1 MTLEVGD
8 LVRIVA
14 RPDGLDAETAAIFEA
29 CIGRSF
35 RIAGSNRGLVE
46 LEVGEVFG
54 EPAYMR
60 SIWIE
65 PQFVSKGSDQD

>member
-8 LVRIVA
+8 FVRVIA
-14 RPDGLDAETAAIFEA
+14 TPEGFDAETASVFEA
-29 CIGRSF
+29 CIGRSY
-35 RIAGSNRGLVE
+35 RIAGFERGLVE

-65 PQFVSKGSDQD
+65 PQFVSKGSNQD